1 MTEPTKTR
9 GNWKTGALMASLA
22 VNLFLGG
29 FVVARLLKPEI
40 TAPPQPVVDLNLG
53 SIPEGLPRAA
63 LERIEDAMHN
73 RRHEIRNVYSNYRR
87 TQRETVRLLMEE
99 KLDEK
104 ALEEAYRQMRELSNL
119 IQAPIQDAVVQ
130 ALKDVS
136 VAERRR
142 MIRSERRQARKRSQ
156 PSTRV
161 DGNRW
166 RFELRDGKVDLDF
179 DDLFKDG
186 DEDGQPR
193 PE

>member
-1 MTEPTKTR
+1 
-9 GNWKTGALMASLA
+9 
-22 VNLFLGG
+22 
-29 FVVARLLKPEI
+29 
-40 TAPPQPVVDLNLG
+40 
-53 SIPEGLPRAA
+53 
-63 LERIEDAMHN
+63 
-73 RRHEIRNVYSNYRR
+73 HEIRNVYSNYRR
-87 TQRETVRLLMEE
+87 TQREAVRLLMQE

-166 RFELRDGKVDLDF
+166 RFELRDGKVELDF
-179 DDLFKDG
+179 DDLFKDA
-186 DEDGQPR
+186 DDDGEPL